1 MPPGV
6 KPRLA
11 GHKSAI
17 LTTERRL
24 LSALKN
30 CPHIEFDNHAKFGTV
45 SHTVCAHV
53 GGLKNLGTLGPHPLG
68 TVDAPETL
76 LLPYVTISNFT
87 VLDQTVRA

>member
-1 MPPGV
+1 
-6 KPRLA
+6 
-11 GHKSAI
+11 
-17 LTTERRL
+17 
-24 LSALKN
+24 
-30 CPHIEFDNHAKFGTV
+30 
-45 SHTVCAHV
+45 VCAHV